1 MSRIYGNAVAIDGGE
16 VQLSVQIDGG
26 EISLSSCMDGDVG
39 AFMPVY
45 PESYTGDLV
54 VTPTRETQTLYT
66 EHLTMP
72 GNVIVNPIP
81 PQYGLITYNGS
92 VLTVS

>member
-1 MSRIYGNAVAIDGGE
+1 MIYGNAVAIDGGE
-16 VQLSVQIDGG
+16 ISLSIQVDGGEVELVSYIDGG
-26 EISLSSCMDGDVG
+26 EQGV
-39 AFMPVY
+39 FMPIY
-45 PESYTGDLV
+45 PDSYTGDLV
-54 VTPTRETQTLYT
+54 VTPNRETQTLYT
-66 EHLTMP
+66 ERLTMP